1 MMEIQTDLM
10 ACFDVDG
17 TLITTL
23 KNNPHPDDI
32 IAITDPY
39 TGTVKL
45 RVAYLPN
52 IEFMKS
58 LKARGYYIT
67 VWSHAGWR
75 WSKAV
80 VEKLNLTGLVDQIQA
95 KPIKLIDD
103 LPVEHGIGTTI
114 FVKED

>member
-1 MMEIQTDLM
+1 MIEIQTDLM
-10 ACFDVDG
+10 ACFDIDN
-17 TLITTL
+17 TLLVLPNDTTL
-23 KNNPHPDDI
+23 PDDI

-45 RVAYLPN
+45 RVAYTPN

-58 LKARGYYIT
+58 LKGRGYYIT
-67 VWSHAGWR
+67 VWTHAGWK
-75 WSKAV
+75 WSKTV
-80 VEKLNLTGLVDQIQA
+80 VEKLGLTDIVDQIQA

-103 LPVEHGIGTTI
+103 LPVEKGIGTTI